1 MQDPVTAAPAP
12 GALYPAIKWG
22 VAFVVS
28 LWAHISTTVQLL
40 VMLMALDFFTGLM
53 AGAIQRKL
61 SAEISFRGLAK
72 KCMVMTLVYMGHM
85 ITKPLNVGFDL
96 GEMIALAYVVN
107 EVLSIT
113 ENCVDVG
120 VPIPPVLIQSL
131 AKFRKLGGMAGDIT
145 TTIITEETTVIP
157 PAKRQGPTA

>member
-1 MQDPVTAAPAP
+1 MLS
-12 GALYPAIKWG
+12 G
-22 VAFVVS
+22 
-28 LWAHISTTVQLL
+28 WAHLSTTVQLL
-40 VMLMALDFFTGLM
+40 VMLMGLDFFTGLM

-72 KCMVMTLVYMGHM
+72 KVMVLVLVYMGHV

-107 EVLSIT
+107 EVISIT

-131 AKFRKLGGMAGDIT
+131 SKFRKLGGMPGDLT
-145 TTIITEETTVIP
+145 STIITEETVIIP
-157 PAKRQGPTA
+157 PAKRSEKPKA

>member
-1 MQDPVTAAPAP
+1 LLS
-12 GALYPAIKWG
+12 G
-22 VAFVVS
+22 
-28 LWAHISTTVQLL
+28 WAHLSTTVQLL
-40 VMLMALDFFTGLM
+40 VMLMGLDFFTGLM

-72 KCMVMTLVYMGHM
+72 KVMVLVLVYMGHV

-107 EVLSIT
+107 EVISIT

-131 AKFRKLGGMAGDIT
+131 SKFRKLGGMPGDLT
-145 TTIITEETTVIP
+145 STIITEETVIIP
-157 PAKRQGPTA
+157 PAKRSEKPKA